1 MTLTAVIVELSDD
14 DDDHNDSCRL
24 DYMCKVYMCTHSVYC
39 ICIVYI
45 CVYVYVQ
52 RLLDTLAQD
61 EAEVRRRLVEM
72 TRTITVL
79 RVNEKILARK
89 YTIAQ
94 QVETGLRQVI
104 TPCADIV

>member
-1 MTLTAVIVELSDD
+1 MLL
-14 DDDHNDSCRL
+14 
-24 DYMCKVYMCTHSVYC
+24 YM
-39 ICIVYI
+39 
-45 CVYVYVQ
+45 Q

-89 YTIAQ
+89 YTIAN
-94 QVETGLRQVI
+94 QVETGLRQVKHHRLI
-104 TPCADIV
+104 QML

>member
-1 MTLTAVIVELSDD
+1 MLLLLLMMMMMMMRHGVSGVLL
-14 DDDHNDSCRL
+14 N
-24 DYMCKVYMCTHSVYC
+24 
-39 ICIVYI
+39 
-45 CVYVYVQ
+45 VQ

-89 YTIAQ
+89 YTISHQ
-94 QVETGLRQVI
+94 GETGLRQVI
-104 TPCADIV
+104 HLTTYCRSC

>member
-1 MTLTAVIVELSDD
+1 MLLLLLMMMLMPG
-14 DDDHNDSCRL
+14 DSGVL
-24 DYMCKVYMCTHSVYC
+24 LN
-39 ICIVYI
+39 
-45 CVYVYVQ
+45 VQ

-89 YTIAQ
+89 YTISQ
-94 QVETGLRQVI
+94 QGETGLRQVI
-104 TPCADIV
+104 HHVIRNLTAGRDWTETGNSPRHTQSHSRGRLD

>member
-1 MTLTAVIVELSDD
+1 MHLGVLP
-14 DDDHNDSCRL
+14 
-24 DYMCKVYMCTHSVYC
+24 
-39 ICIVYI
+39 
-45 CVYVYVQ
+45 YVQ

-61 EAEVRRRLVEM
+61 EAEVRRRLLEM

-94 QVETGLRQVI
+94 QTETGLRQVMCLI
-104 TPCADIV
+104 